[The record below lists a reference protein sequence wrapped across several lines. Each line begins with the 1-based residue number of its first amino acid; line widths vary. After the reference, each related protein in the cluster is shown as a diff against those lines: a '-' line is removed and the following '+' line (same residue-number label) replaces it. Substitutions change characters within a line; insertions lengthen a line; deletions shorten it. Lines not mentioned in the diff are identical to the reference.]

1 MTPALLADGVTVE
14 IGGLR
19 ILDHV
24 HLSIRPGERRVILG
38 PNGAGKTT
46 LFNVLTGLT
55 RPTHGRVVLHDAD
68 ITNWAPHRRSHAGL
82 SRTFQITNLMGSL
95 SVRDNVNLALAS
107 RDPKIRRDGFRALSR
122 RRALLERSDALLAR
136 WGLANRAHLPVQT
149 LSYGD
154 RRHLEIIVAVA
165 CEPSVLLLDEPT
177 AGLSPADTTEV
188 MELIHGLERDLSI
201 VVIEHDLTVAF
212 RLADSV
218 TVLAEGRVH
227 AEGPANDIGVRAAVD
242 ELYVG
247 AMRRSELS

>member
-1 MTPALLADGVTVE
+1 MTPALLADDITVE

-19 ILDHV
+19 ILDQV
-24 HLSIRPGERRVILG
+24 HLSIGPGERRVILG

-55 RPTHGRVVLHDAD
+55 RPTRGRVVLHNGE
-68 ITNWAPHRRSHAGL
+68 ITSWAPHRRSRAGL

-95 SVRDNVNLALAS
+95 SVRDNVNLAIAA
-107 RDPKIRRDGFRALSR
+107 RDPGIRRDGFRSLGR
-122 RRALLERSDALLAR
+122 HRALLERSDALLAR
-136 WGLANRAHLPVQT
+136 WGLGDRAHVPVQA

-154 RRHLEIIVAVA
+154 RRHLEIVVAVA

-188 MELIHGLERDLSI
+188 MGLIDALERDLAI

-212 RLADSV
+212 RLADTV

-227 AEGPANDIGVRAAVD
+227 AEGRADDPSVRSAVD
-242 ELYVG
+242 DLYIG
-247 AMRRSELS
+247 PMRRRDLP